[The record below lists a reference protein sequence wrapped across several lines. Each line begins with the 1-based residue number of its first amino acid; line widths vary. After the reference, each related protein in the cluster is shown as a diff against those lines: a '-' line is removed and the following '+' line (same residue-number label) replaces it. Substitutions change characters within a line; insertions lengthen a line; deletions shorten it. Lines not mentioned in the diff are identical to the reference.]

1 MRISVRMLCYS
12 GGAEK
17 CIPSRSICIRDGAD
31 FPLLSK
37 LDFVP
42 VPPVKQQLPLKLY
55 ECGCPLVIRGVEAIC
70 TEPDCASA
78 IVDVR
83 ERS

>member
-1 MRISVRMLCYS
+1 MLCHS

-17 CIPSRSICIRDGAD
+17 CIPSLSICTRNGAD

-55 ECGCPLVIRGVEAIC
+55 ECGCPLVIRSIDAIC
-70 TEPDCASA
+70 AEPDYASA
-78 IVDVR
+78 IVDIR